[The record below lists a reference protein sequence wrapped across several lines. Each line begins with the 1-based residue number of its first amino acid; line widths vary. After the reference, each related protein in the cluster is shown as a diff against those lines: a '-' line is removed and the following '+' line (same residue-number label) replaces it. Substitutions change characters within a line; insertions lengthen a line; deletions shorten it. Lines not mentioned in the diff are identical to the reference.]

1 MTKVCLLKNI
11 LYDIFFNES
20 LFKAIVD
27 QVSDVGNLVF
37 IDEEFNQYYDY
48 FSLRDNYSI
57 LGY

>member
-1 MTKVCLLKNI
+1 M
-11 LYDIFFNES
+11 IFFLMN
-20 LFKAIVD
+20 LFLKIDNAIVD